1 MDNSKVPIDSNN
13 PQNLNSA
20 NINKKQQSNA
30 LPAPNGFVGGIIIG
44 NPHKINVDDNFRV
57 LNLSGRDLRFQWS
70 IVVMNYCNKDVQQ
83 ASEIYKK
90 LFVNY
95 DEFMYPT
102 NCGTNKLYR
111 EAFDHEFGIFI
122 TDKKAEIHHPQPNTE
137 GILVPPNKYLTDYEE
152 HILQAIDTHRCVQI
166 VAPPGTGKTVLM
178 NHIASKRLCIIVIPF
193 NSQISLYKKIP
204 QPYNPQIFYPFILG
218 QPATPQQMKAQ
229 KIATSD
235 FNYVCVKQ
243 KEKIPSSQVVKNK
256 EHPVRKPFSKL
267 ERNMDF
273 KDVPSEIEIE
283 KIVDPNYL
291 RFDPD
296 NTNVCVWDRFVQ
308 KISYL
313 NEDFRNHI
321 IIIDESHLLFTD
333 RSYRKAAVRFVRRI
347 RKFKGKVVLV
357 TATPT
362 WEHKL
367 FNIDHTLTFFRDR
380 NPVRLNWIDTCNP
393 YNTIERLVD
402 ILRRSQSKIVVFS
415 DVSARK
421 LYENCVAKGK
431 YNPDEITMVHS
442 KFWDQ
447 SGNNATEVLDN
458 EMLDRSLT
466 ICTRIAYAGIN
477 FKNKKEKIIVI
488 IEVNPKTDAAYII
501 QALGRIREAD
511 VDAYVVFDERVHED
525 ASAEERLMA
534 AKELEKHTN
543 NPVVKNFLFEEE
555 KYTNWYVEKQLE
567 EYYSSEADKRVIIE
581 NLCKSGYIEVFDYG
595 SDRYARRRKMPNE
608 YKRQESDRFIEE
620 IIDKES
626 KEPIDFSQPASS
638 YWLEWLRRYHGIL
651 LDMHSKDV
659 KLYTNL
665 REEGSSIEVDT
676 ILTELEDLV
685 KLCKMSKHDR
695 KRLRDDYKKYASEVT
710 KTWICPL
717 AISIFTRKCKEL
729 HEILSKVIV
738 IKGITKEDDG
748 NNTEDGLSIEDVF
761 DAKIDIIERNKAI
774 IKVIRSENG
783 KKGDKA
789 KKSMGGKKG
798 NRMGKSEGGRKGG
811 QKSSRKMSV
820 TLEWIGDNDL
830 RPDGLDNQGRI
841 TFESKTLCCE
851 YLRVGSECFY
861 KFCNTND
868 GAKKLRKF
876 WKIIKTEE

>member
-57 LNLSGRDLRFQWS
+57 LNLSGHSLRFQWS
-70 IVVMNYCNKDVQQ
+70 IVVMNYCNKDVRQ
-83 ASEIYKK
+83 AAEIYKK

-95 DEFMYPT
+95 EEFMYPT
-102 NCGTNKLYR
+102 NYGTNKLYR

-122 TDKKAEIHHPQPNTE
+122 ADKKAEIHHPQPNTE
-137 GILVPPNKYLTDYEE
+137 GFLVPRNKYLSDYESQ
-152 HILQAIDTHRCVQI
+152 ILQAIDTHRCVQI
-166 VAPPGTGKTVLM
+166 VAPTGTGKTVLI
-178 NHIASKRLCIIVIPF
+178 NRIASKRKCIIVTPF
-193 NSQISLYKKIP
+193 NSQLSLY
-204 QPYNPQIFYPFILG
+204 QNV
-218 QPATPQQMKAQ
+218 PQQLPPYPHPSTIEQSGPPLFGPVIILTPKQ
-229 KIATSD
+229 IADHEFSETAFNFIISEKSITS
-235 FNYVCVKQ
+235 
-243 KEKIPSSQVVKNK
+243 
-256 EHPVRKPFSKL
+256 VRNR
-267 ERNMDF
+267 RNIQR
-273 KDVPSEIEIE
+273 SE
-283 KIVDPNYL
+283 N
-291 RFDPD
+291 FDD
-296 NTNVCVWDRFVQ
+296 TKSNVCVWDQFVH
-308 KISYL
+308 KL
-313 NEDFRNHI
+313 CTLDTDFKDHI
-321 IIIDESHLLFTD
+321 IIVDESHLVFTD
-333 RSYRKAAVRFVRRI
+333 RSYRKAAVKFVKLI

-367 FNIDHTLTFFRDR
+367 FNIDNTLTFFRDR
-380 NPVRLNWIDTCNP
+380 NPVRLNWIDSCNP

-415 DVSARK
+415 DVSSRK

-431 YNPDEITMVHS
+431 YNFDEITMVHS

-477 FKNKKEKIIVI
+477 FKNEKEKII
-488 IEVNPKTDAAYII
+488 EVNSNTDAAYII
-501 QALGRIREAD
+501 QALGRIRKAD
-511 VDAYVVFDERVHED
+511 VEAYVVFDKRVHED
-525 ASAEERLMA
+525 ASAEERKMA
-534 AKELEKHTN
+534 AKELGKHTN

-626 KEPIDFSQPASS
+626 KEPIDFSQPAAS

-651 LDMHSKDV
+651 LDMHSKHV
-659 KLYTNL
+659 KSYTNL
-665 REEGSSIEVDT
+665 RKKGSSIEVDT

-685 KLCKMSKHDR
+685 RLCKMSEHDR
-695 KRLRDDYKKYASEVT
+695 KRLRDDYKNTQVRSLKRGYARLLLVFLQENARNFMRF
-710 KTWICPL
+710 L
-717 AISIFTRKCKEL
+717 AKL
-729 HEILSKVIV
+729 LLSRA
-738 IKGITKEDDG
+738 
-748 NNTEDGLSIEDVF
+748 L
-761 DAKIDIIERNKAI
+761 
-774 IKVIRSENG
+774 
-783 KKGDKA
+783 
-789 KKSMGGKKG
+789 
-798 NRMGKSEGGRKGG
+798 
-811 QKSSRKMSV
+811 QRKMTGTIRKTV
-820 TLEWIGDNDL
+820 FLL
-830 RPDGLDNQGRI
+830 RMCLTQ
-841 TFESKTLCCE
+841 K
-851 YLRVGSECFY
+851 
-861 KFCNTND
+861 
-868 GAKKLRKF
+868 
-876 WKIIKTEE
+876 

>member
-57 LNLSGRDLRFQWS
+57 LNLSGHNLRFQWS
-70 IVVMNYCNKDVQQ
+70 IVVMNYCNKDVRQ
-83 ASEIYKK
+83 AAEIYKK

-95 DEFMYPT
+95 EEFMYPT
-102 NCGTNKLYR
+102 NYGTNKLYR

-122 TDKKAEIHHPQPNTE
+122 ADKKAEIHHPQPNTE

-178 NHIASKRLCIIVIPF
+178 NHIASKRKCIIVTPF
-193 NSQISLYKKIP
+193 NSQLSLY
-204 QPYNPQIFYPFILG
+204 QNV
-218 QPATPQQMKAQ
+218 PQQLPPYPHPSTIEQSGPPLFGPVIILTPKQ
-229 KIATSD
+229 IADHEFSETAFNFVISEKSITS
-235 FNYVCVKQ
+235 
-243 KEKIPSSQVVKNK
+243 
-256 EHPVRKPFSKL
+256 VRNR
-267 ERNMDF
+267 RNIQR
-273 KDVPSEIEIE
+273 SE
-283 KIVDPNYL
+283 N
-291 RFDPD
+291 FDD
-296 NTNVCVWDRFVQ
+296 TKSNVCVWDQFVH
-308 KISYL
+308 KL
-313 NEDFRNHI
+313 CTLDTDFKDHI
-321 IIIDESHLLFTD
+321 IIVDESHLVFTD
-333 RSYRKAAVRFVRRI
+333 RSYRKAAVKFVKLI

-367 FNIDHTLTFFRDR
+367 LKIDHTLKFFRDR
-380 NPVRLNWIDTCNP
+380 NPVRLNWIDSCNP

-415 DVSARK
+415 DTSARK

-431 YNPDEITMVHS
+431 YNSDEITMVHS

-488 IEVNPKTDAAYII
+488 IEVNSNTDAAYII
-501 QALGRIREAD
+501 QALGRIRKAD
-511 VDAYVVFDERVHED
+511 VEAYVVFDKRVHVN
-525 ASAEERLMA
+525 ASAEERKMA
-534 AKELEKHTN
+534 AKELGKHTR
-543 NPVVKNFLFEEE
+543 NPVVNKFLTENE
-555 KYTNWYVEKQLE
+555 KDTNWYVEKQLE
-567 EYYSSEADKRVIIE
+567 DYYSSEANKGVIIE
-581 NLCKSGYIEVFDYG
+581 RLCRSGYIEVFDYG
-595 SDRYARRRKMPNE
+595 GDRYARRRKMPNE

-626 KEPIDFSQPASS
+626 KEPIDFSQPAAS

-651 LDMHSKDV
+651 LDMHSKHV
-659 KLYTNL
+659 KSYTNL
-665 REEGSSIEVDT
+665 RKKGSSIEVDT

-685 KLCKMSKHDR
+685 KLCKMSKLVR
-695 KRLRDDYKKYASEVT
+695 ERLQDDYKKYAKNAT
-710 KTWICPL
+710 RRWKCPL
-717 AISIFTRKCKEL
+717 AIRIFTKKCKEL

-774 IKVIRSENG
+774 IKVIRSDNG
-783 KKGDKA
+783 KKGDIA
-789 KKSMGGKKG
+789 KKRMGGKKG
-798 NRMGKSEGGRKGG
+798 NRTGKSEGGRKGG
-811 QKSSRKMSV
+811 QRSSRKMSV
-820 TLEWIGDNDL
+820 TLEWIGDESL
-830 RPDGLDNQGRI
+830 RPDGLDDQGRI

-868 GAKKLRKF
+868 GAKKLRKI

>member
-13 PQNLNSA
+13 PQNIQSTSDHG
-20 NINKKQQSNA
+20 KQK
-30 LPAPNGFVGGIIIG
+30 PASTHSGQNFACGIIIG

-122 TDKKAEIHHPQPNTE
+122 TDKKAEIYHPQPNTE
-137 GILVPPNKYLTDYEE
+137 GFLVPRNKYLSDYESQ
-152 HILQAIDTHRCVQI
+152 ILQAIDTHRCVQI

-178 NHIASKRLCIIVIPF
+178 NHIASKRKCIIVTPF
-193 NSQISLYKKIP
+193 NSQLSLY
-204 QPYNPQIFYPFILG
+204 QNV
-218 QPATPQQMKAQ
+218 PQQLPPYPHPSTIEQSGPPLFGPVIILTPKQ
-229 KIATSD
+229 IADHEFSETAFNFVISEKSITS
-235 FNYVCVKQ
+235 
-243 KEKIPSSQVVKNK
+243 
-256 EHPVRKPFSKL
+256 VRNR
-267 ERNMDF
+267 RNIQR
-273 KDVPSEIEIE
+273 SE
-283 KIVDPNYL
+283 N
-291 RFDPD
+291 FDD
-296 NTNVCVWDRFVQ
+296 TKSNVCVWDQFVH
-308 KISYL
+308 KLYTL
-313 NEDFRNHI
+313 DTDFKDHI

-367 FNIDHTLTFFRDR
+367 LKIDHTLKFFRDR
-380 NPVRLNWIDTCNP
+380 NPVRLNWIDSCNP

-415 DVSARK
+415 DTSARK

-431 YNPDEITMVHS
+431 YNSDEITMLHS

-447 SGNNATEVLDN
+447 PGNNATEVLDN
-458 EMLDRSLT
+458 EMLDRNLT

-477 FKNKKEKIIVI
+477 FKNEKEKIIVI
-488 IEVNPKTDAAYII
+488 IEVNSNTDAAYII
-501 QALGRIREAD
+501 QALGRIRKAD
-511 VDAYVVFDERVHED
+511 VEAYVVFDKRVHED
-525 ASAEERLMA
+525 ASAEERKMA
-534 AKELEKHTN
+534 AKELGKHMR
-543 NPVVKNFLFEEE
+543 NPVVNNFLTENE

-567 EYYSSEADKRVIIE
+567 DYYSSEANKGVIIE
-581 NLCKSGYIEVFDYG
+581 RLCRNGYIEVFDYG
-595 SDRYARRRKMPNE
+595 GDRYARRRKMPNE

-620 IIDKES
+620 YIVKES
-626 KEPIDFSQPASS
+626 HKTVDFTLPAAS
-638 YWLEWLRRYHGIL
+638 YWIEWWLQYGRIL
-651 LDMHSKDV
+651 SDLDPKDV

-665 REEGSSIEVDT
+665 RKEGSSIEVDT

-685 KLCKMSKHDR
+685 KLCKMSKLVR
-695 KRLRDDYKKYASEVT
+695 ERLQDDYKKYAKNAT
-710 KTWICPL
+710 RRWKCPL
-717 AISIFTRKCKEL
+717 AIRIFTKKCKEL

-774 IKVIRSENG
+774 IKVIRSDNG

-811 QKSSRKMSV
+811 QKSGRKMSV

>member
-13 PQNLNSA
+13 PQNPNSA
-20 NINKKQQSNA
+20 NIKKKQQPNA
-30 LPAPNGFVGGIIIG
+30 VPAPNGHAGGIIIG

-137 GILVPPNKYLTDYEE
+137 GFLVPRNKYLSDYESQ
-152 HILQAIDTHRCVQI
+152 ILQAIDTHRCVQI
-166 VAPPGTGKTVLM
+166 VAPTGTGKTVLI
-178 NHIASKRLCIIVIPF
+178 NRIASKRLCIIVIPF

-333 RSYRKAAVRFVRRI
+333 RSYRKAAVKFVKLI

-367 FNIDHTLTFFRDR
+367 LKIDHTLKFFRDR
-380 NPVRLNWIDTCNP
+380 NPVRLNWIDSCNP

-415 DVSARK
+415 DTSARK

-431 YNPDEITMVHS
+431 YNSDEITMVHS

-488 IEVNPKTDAAYII
+488 IEVNSNTDAAYII
-501 QALGRIREAD
+501 QALGRIRKAD
-511 VDAYVVFDERVHED
+511 VEAYVVFDKRVHVN
-525 ASAEERLMA
+525 ASAEERKMA
-534 AKELEKHTN
+534 AKELGKHTR
-543 NPVVKNFLFEEE
+543 NPVVNNFLTENE

-567 EYYSSEADKRVIIE
+567 DYYSSEANKGVIIE
-581 NLCKSGYIEVFDYG
+581 RLCRSGYIEVFDYG
-595 SDRYARRRKMPNE
+595 GDRYARRRKMPNE

-620 IIDKES
+620 YIVKES
-626 KEPIDFSQPASS
+626 HKTVDFTLPAAS
-638 YWLEWLRRYHGIL
+638 YWIEWWLQYGRIL
-651 LDMHSKDV
+651 SDLDPKDV

-665 REEGSSIEVDT
+665 RKEGSSIEVDT

-685 KLCKMSKHDR
+685 KLCKMSKLVR
-695 KRLRDDYKKYASEVT
+695 ERLQDDYKKYAKNAT
-710 KTWICPL
+710 RRWKCPL
-717 AISIFTRKCKEL
+717 AIRIFTKKCKEL

-774 IKVIRSENG
+774 IKVIRSDNG